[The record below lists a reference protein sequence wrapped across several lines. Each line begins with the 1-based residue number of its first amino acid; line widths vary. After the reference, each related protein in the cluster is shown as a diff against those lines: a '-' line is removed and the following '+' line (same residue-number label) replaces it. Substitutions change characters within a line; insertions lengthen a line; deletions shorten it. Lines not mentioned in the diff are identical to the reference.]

1 MALTLSTYIAPIYF
15 SAQVPEFTY
24 STDDDRI
31 EVELLVAGD
40 KVFGET
46 FYPYGGNVTVRDLR
60 SIIETRC
67 EHRHDVYTTVTVIA
81 SSPDGTRVQTDFTVI
96 YCTFVPSE
104 QAVSFVANHFLSTR
118 TAKILP
124 RHELAVDYLYVYA
137 DEPAT
142 VQWKYLVTYTK
153 DGITRS
159 SYIDHEPFTAQ
170 QRGVFAVAIRY
181 AEIRKLAA
189 QQLGQGLRLLSFT
202 VEIGERSFVFYIS
215 DHLPKAMF
223 LFANSFGCMEM
234 ALLDCETTDKVTT
247 SRSIA
252 VINGRSEF
260 YNREYG
266 KEYEVQS
273 APLTDEQSRWL
284 EQMFSSYNV
293 RHVKDYSEIE
303 DDDIGN
309 PEEILI
315 TDFTS
320 DICDSDTELN
330 TVKFTWQYAFNRP
343 YLKINRPSLGAFS
356 QQFNKTFD

>member
-1 MALTLSTYIAPIYF
+1 MALSVSTYIAPCYF

-24 STDDDRI
+24 STDADSI

-46 FYPYGGNVTVRDLR
+46 FYPYGGRATVRDLR

-67 EHRHDVYTTVTVIA
+67 EHRHDVYTPVTVMA

-104 QAVSFVANHFLSTR
+104 QAVTFVANHFLTTR

-124 RHELAVDYLYVYA
+124 RHELAVDYLCLYTDA
-137 DEPAT
+137 PASFR
-142 VQWKYLVTYTK
+142 WRFLVTYTK
-153 DGITRS
+153 DGVTRS
-159 SYIDHEPFTAQ
+159 SYIDNDPLTAQ

-181 AEIRKLAA
+181 AEIRNKVE
-189 QQLGQGLRLLSFT
+189 QLFGQSIRLLSFT
-202 VEIGERSFVFYIS
+202 MEIGERSFVYYIS
-215 DHLPKAMF
+215 DHLPRAMF
-223 LFANSFGCMEM
+223 LFANAFGCMEM

-252 VINGRSEF
+252 VIYGRSEF
-260 YNREYG
+260 YNREHT

-284 EQMFSSYNV
+284 EQMFTSYNV

-303 DDDIGN
+303 DDDLGN

-315 TDFTS
+315 TDFTNE
-320 DICDSDTELN
+320 ICDSDTELN

-343 YLKINRPSLGAFS
+343 YLKINRPSLGVFS
-356 QQFNKTFD
+356 QQFSKTFD

>member
-24 STDDDRI
+24 STDADRI
-31 EVELLVAGD
+31 EVELLVSGD

-67 EHRHDVYTTVTVIA
+67 EHRHDVYTPVTVIA

-96 YCTFVPSE
+96 YCTFVPSD
-104 QAVSFVANHFLSTR
+104 QAVSFVANHFLTTR

-124 RHELAVDYLYVYA
+124 RHELAVDYLSLYA
-137 DEPAT
+137 DGNSSFR
-142 VQWKYLVTYTK
+142 WRYLVTYTK
-153 DGITRS
+153 DGVTRS
-159 SYIDHEPFTAQ
+159 SYIDIDPLTAQ
-170 QRGVFAVAIRY
+170 QRGVVAVAIRY
-181 AEIRKLAA
+181 SEIRNKTE
-189 QQLGQGLRLLSFT
+189 QLFGPGIRLLSFA
-202 VEIGERSFVFYIS
+202 VEIGDRSFIYFVQ

-223 LFANSFGCMEM
+223 LFANIFGCMEM

-273 APLTDEQSRWL
+273 TPLTDEQARWL
-284 EQMFSSYNV
+284 EQMFTSYNV

-303 DDDIGN
+303 DDDLGN

-320 DICDSDTELN
+320 EISDSDTELN

-343 YLKINRPSLGAFS
+343 YLALGKPSLGAFS
-356 QQFNKTFD
+356 QQFSKSFD